1 MDGTGEAAFV
11 IAVDTNL
18 IVRLV
23 VMDDDRQLELARQVF
38 EDQPVYVPAIAL
50 LETVWVLTR
59 KYLYPRD
66 AVLQSLDAV
75 FALGSITLENE
86 PLTRWALDRFARGA
100 DFGDMLLLVAAREQ
114 DAFVTFDTGI
124 ARRAG
129 PQAPVTVRA
138 LT

>member
-1 MDGTGEAAFV
+1 M

-23 VMDDDRQLELARQVF
+23 VMDDDHQLQMARKVF
-38 EDQPVYVPAIAL
+38 EAEPILVPSIAL

-75 FALGSITLENE
+75 FALGSVTLENE

-100 DFGDMLLLVAAREQ
+100 DLGDMLLLVASREQ

-129 PQAPVTVRA
+129 PQSPVTVRT